1 MLDQMF
7 TAENFRRIY
16 DAENRKGLDL
26 ASRYFPTLEPLTLAV
41 REKVKAIRDHRAIE
55 ATMAANVFEA
65 RLITLKT
72 ELAALK
78 ADKSAAVD
86 ALMEDISQKVLKP
99 SFKID
104 LSKKIGPKG

>member
-26 ASRYFPTLEPLTLAV
+26 ANRYFPSLEPLTLAV
-41 REKVKAIRDHRAIE
+41 RTKVQDIRDHRAARTTMNAE
-55 ATMAANVFEA
+55 EFQATLLVLQN
-65 RLITLKT
+65 
-72 ELAALK
+72 ELTALK

-86 ALMEDISQKVLKP
+86 GLMD
-99 SFKID
+99 
-104 LSKKIGPKG
+104 

>member
-41 REKVKAIRDHRAIE
+41 REKVQDIRDHRALE
-55 ATMAANVFEA
+55 ATMAADAFDAMLGSRLVQSQKAMAAA
-65 RLITLKT
+65 RLTAERKF
-72 ELAALK
+72 LA
-78 ADKSAAVD
+78 S
-86 ALMEDISQKVLKP
+86 
-99 SFKID
+99 
-104 LSKKIGPKG
+104 LS